1 MSTVTVTS
9 AAELQSALSA
19 AQAGDTI
26 SLAAGN
32 YGDVSIYGKNFAS
45 DVTITSQTAGAAVF
59 HSLKLDNSSH
69 IDLDGITVNYTATA
83 ATTTYTSAVEFN
95 ASSYITL
102 THSTITGGDAITGAA
117 QSATSTDDTGNVI
130 GLPTGRGI
138 TVGVSNHVTIN
149 DVDVAHVYKGIVI
162 ATSDYVTVSNSEVHD
177 TRTTPIV
184 AGGGNHITIDSNHLY
199 DVNPWHFGPTG
210 DHADYLALWTNAGQT
225 SPSTDIKVTNNLMEQ
240 GQGQAVLGMW
250 LQGGDAGYTN
260 IQISGNAILAGNFQ
274 GIVLSETTGGV
285 IDHNV
290 LLQTSGTNF
299 ESAPSILLAVG
310 SEQISVHD
318 NFTSA
323 VNDTSKSAGVLANT
337 FTDNHIVQMFNPSA
351 AGYYSS
357 KLIGLIDQLTNYSS
371 FYSVATTNLPGL
383 GASPVVGETITGG
396 LGADLLTSTNVAGGS
411 SIWGGAGSDT
421 IYGGNLTNL
430 LRGEDGNDVIYAQHG
445 FNDVNGNAGADTIFG
460 GDGNDWLVGGRDN
473 DEIHGGS
480 GAQILYGNLGDD
492 ILIGGSG
499 PETIRGGQG
508 DDIMTGGAGNDWMSG
523 DLGNDTITGGA
534 GADIFHTFAGAGID
548 RITDFNSAEGDRV
561 MIDAGTSYTL
571 RFDGAN
577 MIVDMG
583 GSDQLILVGVTPTTI
598 GTWLAT

>member
-32 YGDVSIYGKNFAS
+32 YGDVAIYGKNFAS

-69 IDLDGITVNYTATA
+69 IDLDGVTVNYTATA

-102 THSTITGGDAITGAA
+102 THSTITGGNAITGAA
-117 QSATSTDDTGNVI
+117 QSATGTDDTGNVL
-130 GLPTGRGI
+130 GLATGRGI

-199 DVNPWHFGPTG
+199 DVNPWRFGPTG
-210 DHADYLALWTNAGQT
+210 DHADYLAMWTNAGQA
-225 SPSTDIKVTNNLMEQ
+225 SASTDIKVTNNLMEQ
-240 GQGQAVLGMW
+240 GAGQPVLGMW
-250 LQGGDAGYTN
+250 LQGGSVGYTN
-260 IQISGNAILAGNFQ
+260 VQISGNTIMGGNFQ
-274 GIVLSETTGGV
+274 GIVIWDVTGGT

-290 LLQTSGTNF
+290 LLQTSGMNN
-299 ESAPSILLAVG
+299 EDAPSILLTDGA
-310 SEQISVHD
+310 EQISVHD

-323 VNDTSKSAGVLANT
+323 VNDKSGSTGALANT
-337 FTDNHIVQMFNPSA
+337 FADNHIVQMWNSSG
-351 AGYYSS
+351 AGYYTS
-357 KLIGLIDQLTNYSS
+357 KLISLIEQAGSYSS
-371 FYSVATTNLPGL
+371 LYSFASANLPGL
-383 GASPVVGETITGG
+383 GGSPVAGETITGG

-411 SIWGGAGSDT
+411 RIWGGGGSDT
-421 IYGGNLTNL
+421 LYGGSIGGT

-499 PETIRGGQG
+499 SEIIRGGQG
-508 DDIMTGGAGNDWMSG
+508 ADVMTGGAGNDWMSG

-534 GADIFHTFAGAGID
+534 GADTFHTFAGAGLD
-548 RITDFNSAEGDRV
+548 RITDFNSAQGDRV

-583 GSDQLILVGVTPTTI
+583 GSDQLVLVGVTPSTI
-598 GTWLAT
+598 GTWLTT